1 MTITP
6 GTYRLGPDT
15 GTLSIRTGRT
25 GAIAKAGHDL
35 LIEVGAWG
43 ATVDIAADVEASV
56 VELNADSTSLR
67 VREGTG
73 GMKALDDDDKAG
85 IARTID
91 EEILKGTPIVFRS
104 RSVRSTPEGRFRVEG
119 DLELGGGVH
128 GIDFEISIGEDGR
141 LTGSAVVKQTLWG
154 LKPYTALFGTLKVAD
169 EVQVLVDARLVG
181 V

>member
-15 GTLSIRTGRT
+15 GTLSIKTGRT

-43 ATVDIAADVEASV
+43 ATVEIAADIEASV
-56 VELNADSTSLR
+56 LELNADSTSLL

-73 GMKALDDDDKAG
+73 GMKALDDDDKTG

-91 EEILKGTPIVFRS
+91 EEVLKGTPIVFRS
-104 RSVRSTPEGRFRVEG
+104 RSVRSSPEGRLRVEG

-128 GIDFEISIGEDGR
+128 GIDFDLLTGEAGH
-141 LTGSAVVKQTLWG
+141 LSGSAVVKQTLWG

-169 EVQVLVDARLVG
+169 EVQILFDARLVA